1 MRTTCS
7 LTKQQ
12 LSRLLDVA
20 KKEGATDATI
30 IESKALKVENRLA
43 ALCDGDY
50 RCPNYGL
57 SAGCSPHVQGP
68 EVFRDWQAKSQYSI
82 VVKIELPT
90 SALFSDD
97 RNTVMQQLH
106 FIVAS
111 VEQTAIEMG
120 WSNSKGFAGGSCKEL
135 FCSDQPTCV
144 VLDKEPCLYGDRARP
159 SISGF
164 GIDAIQMMKSAGWTV
179 EMAEKTNMVNKES
192 TSWIAGLILLF

>member
-1 MRTTCS
+1 MRTTYS

-20 KKEGATDATI
+20 KKEGATDAAI
-30 IESKALKVENRLA
+30 IESQDLEVKDQLA
-43 ALCDGDY
+43 ALCDGEY

-57 SAGCSPHVQGP
+57 SAGCPPHVEGP
-68 EVFRDWQAKSQYSI
+68 EVFRDWQTKSQYSI
-82 VVKIELPT
+82 VVKVELPT
-90 SALFSDD
+90 FVLFSDG
-97 RNTVMQQLH
+97 RNTIMQQLH

-120 WSNSKGFAGGSCKEL
+120 CSNSRGFAGGSCKEL
-135 FCSDQPTCV
+135 FCSDQQTCV
-144 VLDKEPCLYGDRARP
+144 VLEKEPCLYGDRARP

-164 GIDAIQMMKSAGWTV
+164 GIDAIQMMKSAGWTAK
-179 EMAEKTNMVNKES
+179 MAEKTNMANKES